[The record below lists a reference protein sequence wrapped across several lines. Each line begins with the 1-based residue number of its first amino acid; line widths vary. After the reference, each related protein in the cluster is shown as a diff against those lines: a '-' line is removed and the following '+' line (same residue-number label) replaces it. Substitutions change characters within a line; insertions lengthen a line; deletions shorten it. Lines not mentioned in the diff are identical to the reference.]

1 MGNCRVPSMATDQSQ
16 LELLASEAGLCQ
28 GENSHIPIPAGIAL
42 VTFVTFPRTMSQTQS
57 QLGLLRGGPGSCRW
71 VQPQTNPS
79 WDCSRHI
86 CDVPTSYCHRPNPS
100 WDCFEG
106 DAAYAGEYSHR
117 PIPAGIALVTFV
129 TFPRTMSQTQSQL
142 GLLRGGPGLCRWIQP
157 QTNPSWDCSRH
168 ICDVPTSYCHRPNP
182 CWDCFE
188 GDAAYP

>member
-1 MGNCRVPSMATDQSQ
+1 
-16 LELLASEAGLCQ
+16 
-28 GENSHIPIPAGIAL
+28 
-42 VTFVTFPRTMSQTQS
+42 MSQTQS
-57 QLGLLRGGPGSCRW
+57 QVGLLGGGPGLCRQ
-71 VQPQTNPS
+71 VQPQTHPS

-86 CDVPTSYCHRPNPS
+86 CDVPPSYCHRPNPS

-182 CWDCFE
+182 SWDCFE
-188 GDAAYP
+188 GDTAYAGKYSHRPIPAGIASRVTRLMPASTATDQSQLGLLE

>member
-1 MGNCRVPSMATDQSQ
+1 MGNCRVPSIATDQSQ
-16 LELLASEAGLCQ
+16 LGLLSSEAGLCQ
-28 GENSHIPIPAGIAL
+28 GEDSHIPIPAGIAL

-106 DAAYAGEYSHR
+106 DAAYAGKYSHR
-117 PIPAGIALVTFV
+117 SIPAGIARVSLGKCRKEANHYLSNARQLSTHNTHHCHAGQGTLVV
-129 TFPRTMSQTQSQL
+129 
-142 GLLRGGPGLCRWIQP
+142 G
-157 QTNPSWDCSRH
+157 
-168 ICDVPTSYCHRPNP
+168 
-182 CWDCFE
+182 
-188 GDAAYP
+188 